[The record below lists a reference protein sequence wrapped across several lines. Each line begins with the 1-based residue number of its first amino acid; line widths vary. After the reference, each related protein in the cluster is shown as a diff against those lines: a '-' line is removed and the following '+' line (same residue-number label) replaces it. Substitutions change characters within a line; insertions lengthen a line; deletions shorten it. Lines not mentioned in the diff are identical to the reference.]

1 MYYHHGYATGKTE
14 TAFMK
19 KTSSLS
25 LLLIPICLFQNNSEK
40 SFENFED
47 EDLWTGTVSFVE
59 RQTGKNI
66 EISLW
71 KMEATITNN
80 KGMAMHS
87 FQFTDVNGTTS
98 ACKNGNETELSVGI
112 DFETKKYSI
121 EVPMPGCYGKT
132 ISGGKSTDFAKTDE
146 TAISISHQPLKD
158 PNLLEGTITENPG
171 TDENGT
177 GIITTYKWRL
187 EKVNKKNKPVS
198 QNPKP
203 PSKPPVT
210 QPFAKEK
217 WTGTVNW
224 TKTSQSKARV
234 VEATVTSHWDD
245 YFLFQNEVSFV
256 NSKGTVYRV
265 DKTTKWRLDSI
276 DFVKKGGRE
285 MIEEKNTT
293 IICNGKAEM
302 ELEILYS
309 ADRKY
314 YWVSFFT
321 PDCPEIITHTVKN
334 NIHGNSNNTTTNNHQ
349 GGQVTLP
356 ATAIGEFVGRNPNVL
371 TGTWEEIIPTPNDP
385 GGGSII
391 TRATWILKKVN

>member
-1 MYYHHGYATGKTE
+1 
-14 TAFMK
+14 MK
-19 KTSSLS
+19 KYNLFL
-25 LLLIPICLFQNNSEK
+25 LLLIPSLFIQSTKKNITLSED
-40 SFENFED
+40 E

-98 ACKNGNETELSVGI
+98 VCKGGDETEISVGI
-112 DFETKKYSI
+112 DLETKKYSI
-121 EVPMPGCYGKT
+121 EVPVPGCYGQT
-132 ISGGKSTDFAKTDE
+132 NSGGKSTDFAKTDE
-146 TAISISHQPLKD
+146 TAISINDQPLKD
-158 PNLLEGTITENPG
+158 PNLLEGTITQNPG
-171 TDENGT
+171 TNENESIT
-177 GIITTYKWRL
+177 TITTYKWRL

-203 PSKPPVT
+203 SPKPPAT
-210 QPFAKEK
+210 QPFTKEK

-245 YFLFQNEVSFV
+245 FFLFQNEVSFV

-293 IICNGKAEM
+293 IICNGKADM
-302 ELEILYS
+302 DLEILYS

-321 PDCPEIITHTVKN
+321 PECPENITYTVKN

-349 GGQVTLP
+349 GIQLTLP
-356 ATAIGEFVGRNPNVL
+356 ANFTGQLLGRNPNVL
-371 TGTWEEIIPTPNDP
+371 TGTWEEIIPAPNDP

-391 TRATWILKKVN
+391 TRATWNLKKVN